1 VTCTICGRF
10 GGYAAQTPGAVA
22 AADMN
27 PELPEL

>member
-22 AADMN
+22 AADTGD
-27 PELPEL
+27 